1 MGDELRN
8 AQDHELQAE
17 MELRSQ
23 LEQAADAAAQP
34 LSPMSPKTA
43 TVVLSPDALSPDASP
58 GAFLAPGRSHEQSSS
73 RVKTTAGLTPR
84 PRPQEAIERE
94 EELIETHSR
103 AAERSSWNPEWET
116 TGESWN
122 ARHHLAYCNDEMSQN
137 TRCYFDRWLDHR
149 ELLPEDDLQVQKP
162 TWRLEPE
169 ALSNEERQAE
179 RYAGTVYSPT
189 GPGLRSSGSLP
200 CLRTEDLA
208 KESITR
214 RRATRVSRDKPWVT
228 RPTRFWELLKQE
240 PCEEEKSKNTISTQ
254 TNFPKHEVSNKEKER
269 QWDGHHHAVWSN
281 FQNLQGTILNPA
293 PVRSYFDRPREP
305 DIGSRSAEKKSG
317 NAKEGVTRI
326 LPLWRLE
333 PLPDTSVVDLP
344 EGNLWPSEPPL
355 ASRTGFPVLPRDEVL
370 GPRHEAAPEFNHKS
384 TWSCPSLLTTFLDED
399 LEKRKES
406 WNGRHQ
412 LTFQNEEVS
421 RLDRSYFDRFREH
434 DLLRKKGS
442 PKHEPCSVWSLGKD
456 TSTQDSVQTML
467 SSSNRRF
474 GNDGRWMHRHQLIFD
489 NASGRLPVQRNL
501 RAYFDR
507 NRDFPSEASSFL
519 EEVQDEDAAF
529 KLLTSSALRKR
540 RRKLQ
545 DSDKLKVDV
554 WSLSEPQKKAHSI
567 EDTFRS
573 CDGDSLMGKTEK
585 EKRRSKWMSSHH
597 VVF

>member
-179 RYAGTVYSPT
+179 RYASTVYSPT

-317 NAKEGVTRI
+317 NAKEAGGWGKQSCTDWNKISIVDHRCPFKSDLFYEARFKPRGRDADSAALATGAPPGHVRGGFARGQLVALGAATG
-326 LPLWRLE
+326 LPHGI
-333 PLPDTSVVDLP
+333 P
-344 EGNLWPSEPPL
+344 G
-355 ASRTGFPVLPRDEVL
+355 AATGRGARSSAPR
-370 GPRHEAAPEFNHKS
+370 
-384 TWSCPSLLTTFLDED
+384 
-399 LEKRKES
+399 
-406 WNGRHQ
+406 Q
-412 LTFQNEEVS
+412 
-421 RLDRSYFDRFREH
+421 
-434 DLLRKKGS
+434 
-442 PKHEPCSVWSLGKD
+442 
-456 TSTQDSVQTML
+456 
-467 SSSNRRF
+467 
-474 GNDGRWMHRHQLIFD
+474 
-489 NASGRLPVQRNL
+489 
-501 RAYFDR
+501 
-507 NRDFPSEASSFL
+507 
-519 EEVQDEDAAF
+519 
-529 KLLTSSALRKR
+529 SSALVGYGAGGC
-540 RRKLQ
+540 L
-545 DSDKLKVDV
+545 DV
-554 WSLSEPQKKAHSI
+554 GPKPK
-567 EDTFRS
+567 
-573 CDGDSLMGKTEK
+573 GKNAIWE
-585 EKRRSKWMSSHH
+585 
-597 VVF
+597 VA